1 MSRPSVR
8 LLPGLA
14 ALATLSIPFVGSAP
28 APAQVQVVCQGTWLE
43 ARGSAERKRPTR
55 ALAVSLALEAEAS
68 EADGALAELQQRLAD
83 VRAALQRLGVRDLE
97 VSSPSTWQRGAA
109 PRRPAAFVAQLSVQG
124 VLDPER
130 LQPLVR
136 EVGALPGVR
145 LSPVR
150 PQADRTSDP
159 QVRRELLRAA
169 YQDALRQGREL
180 AEVMGLSSLR
190 PLQVSVEG
198 GPQPLPMRAMAADA
212 APPPFDPR
220 ELPPPIDRLSLQV
233 QFCAQ

>member
-1 MSRPSVR
+1 
-8 LLPGLA
+8 
-14 ALATLSIPFVGSAP
+14 
-28 APAQVQVVCQGTWLE
+28 
-43 ARGSAERKRPTR
+43 
-55 ALAVSLALEAEAS
+55 
-68 EADGALAELQQRLAD
+68 
-83 VRAALQRLGVRDLE
+83 
-97 VSSPSTWQRGAA
+97 
-109 PRRPAAFVAQLSVQG
+109 VAQLTVQG

-150 PQADRTSDP
+150 PQADTAEDP

-180 AEVMGLSSLR
+180 VEVMGLSSLR

-198 GPQPLPMRAMAADA
+198 GPQPLAMRAMAVDA

-220 ELPPPIDRLSLQV
+220 ELPAPTDRLSLQV